1 METNN
6 FNGDLDLAAR
16 SLERVAPVLTEL
28 WNEGRYR
35 LKRGEIRAVNEYLTR
50 TTKAARDI
58 RAVLKLFEEIAA
70 VPNAEKKIETAEELM
85 GLIPA
90 RLRETATSN

>member
-1 METNN
+1 MAENN
-6 FNGDLDLAAR
+6 FTGDLDLAAR
-16 SLERVAPVLTEL
+16 ALERIAPALTEL

-35 LKRGEIRAVNEYLTR
+35 MKRDEIRRVNEYLTR
-50 TTKAARDI
+50 TAKAGREI

-70 VPNAEKKIETAEELM
+70 VPNAETKIAMADERL

-90 RLRETATSN
+90 RLRETATSH